1 MESVACTE
9 RLDDLLQP
17 LPRTWSVEFYGD
29 GRLLRGLLHRVAAC
43 RARYGPVAVAL
54 VQEFEGLDP
63 YEVRRHAR
71 ALGSSVDRVYV
82 ARAFRLEAV
91 PGLID
96 SVPAT
101 TSTVVVVDPYLYSPL
116 SPEGYSDLAPVTAA
130 IRRAVARGVN
140 VVVFNSPTRFGTGY
154 RPEGGSFHHHSI
166 HVIARVSRCGK
177 RRLYVELVKHPH
189 RPLGRVC
196 VPESEVGYSWGGQ
209 PLLLEWL

>member
-1 MESVACTE
+1 MERVACVE
-9 RLDDLLQP
+9 RLDGLLQP
-17 LPRTWSVEFYGD
+17 LPRAWSVEFYGEK
-29 GRLLRGLLHRVAAC
+29 RVLHGLLHRVVAC

-54 VQEFEGLDP
+54 VQEFGGLDP

-116 SPEGYSDLAPVTAA
+116 SPTSYDKLTPVTAA

-140 VVVFNSPTRFGTGY
+140 VVVFNSPSRFGSGL
-154 RPEGGSFHHHSI
+154 RPEGGHFHHHSI
-166 HVIARVSRCGK
+166 HVIARVSRCGR
-177 RRLYVELVKHPH
+177 RRLHVELVKHPH
-189 RPLGRVC
+189 KPLGGVC
-196 VPESEVGYSWGGQ
+196 VHESEVGYSWGEQ